1 MYEVGKSILNL
12 MLLISTVWIIYR
24 VLGTFFEKRK
34 WTVLSWLSWGIL
46 IAFQAFVEFRDQF
59 GNGWLLLGVIMTLIL
74 VISICYQGS
83 AIKKLLIV
91 AFLYAICSGVEMIV
105 SSFMRGVSLDDR
117 RQYDIGETLSKMIMI
132 FLVFLFRAM
141 VKKNGKSD
149 IALRYNILLLF
160 IPAGSIFVMY
170 NQFQMISQEVNFVF
184 SFISFGILLLINILV
199 FEIYLKL
206 IQLFRQENEQT
217 AYIRQLD
224 FIANQI
230 NEQSRFTEEF
240 HRERHDLANQLV
252 VIRECVESGEREN
265 AVESLNRI
273 IKSDDNG
280 YSISRS
286 GNAVV
291 DAVINFKYAAAREC
305 GIRFVLRIFI
315 PEKLP
320 VDQCDLGIVLGNAL
334 DNAIEAA
341 GACPEEDRRIEIRMG
356 VKKDA
361 LILVVKNPYAHDL
374 KHSEAGEL
382 LSTKKDSQ
390 RHGYGLKS
398 IQRTAERYSGEVLI
412 DEKNRV
418 FCLTVIMNLQQ
429 TEMKEEQGNSRR
441 DESEEKE

>member
-46 IAFQAFVEFRDQF
+46 IAFQAVVEFRDQY
-59 GNGWLLLGVIMTLIL
+59 GNGRLLLGVIITLTM
-74 VISICYQGS
+74 VSAICYQKAG
-83 AIKKLLIV
+83 IKKLLIV
-91 AFLYAICSGVEMIV
+91 AFLYVIWAGAEMIV
-105 SSFMRGVSLDDR
+105 ISFMSGLSMDERSR
-117 RQYDIGETLSKMIMI
+117 YDIGETLSKMIVV
-132 FLVFLFRAM
+132 FLVFLLRIII
-141 VKKNGKSD
+141 KKNGKSD

-334 DNAIEAA
+334 DSAIEAA

-398 IQRTAERYSGEVLI
+398 IQRTVERYSGEVLI

-429 TEMKEEQGNSRR
+429 TEMKEEQGNSWW
-441 DESEEKE
+441 DEAEEKE

>member
-1 MYEVGKSILNL
+1 

-34 WTVLSWLSWGIL
+34 WTVLSLLSWGLL
-46 IAFQAFVEFRDQF
+46 IIFQAFVEFRDQY
-59 GNGWLLLGVIMTLIL
+59 GNGWLLLGVISTLIL
-74 VISICYQGS
+74 VLSISYQG
-83 AIKKLLIV
+83 APIKKLLII
-91 AFLYAICSGVEMIV
+91 AFLYVICAGVEMIV

-117 RQYDIGETLSKMIMI
+117 KQYDIGETLSKMIMI
-132 FLVFLFRAM
+132 FLMFLFRPM
-141 VKKNGKSD
+141 IKKNGKDD

-160 IPAGSIFVMY
+160 IPAGSIFIMY
-170 NQFQMISQEVNFVF
+170 NQFQMIRQEVNFVF

-206 IQLFRQENEQT
+206 MQLFRQENEQT

-224 FIANQI
+224 FVANQI

-291 DAVINFKYAAAREC
+291 DAVINFKYAAARES
-305 GIRFVLRIFI
+305 GIRFILRIFI

-320 VDQCDLGIVLGNAL
+320 IDRCDLGIVLGNAL

-341 GACPEEDRRIEIRMG
+341 GTCPEEDRRIEIHMG
-356 VKKDA
+356 VKKEA
-361 LILVVKNPYAHDL
+361 LILIVKNPYAHTL

-398 IQRTAERYSGEVLI
+398 IKRTAERYFGEVLI
-412 DEKNRV
+412 DGKNRI
-418 FCLTVIMNLQQ
+418 FTLTVILNLPQI
-429 TEMKEEQGNSRR
+429 EGKKEREYSRQ
-441 DESEEKE
+441 DESEETC

>member
-34 WTVLSWLSWGIL
+34 WTVLSLLSWGLL
-46 IAFQAFVEFRDQF
+46 IIFQAFVEFRDQY
-59 GNGWLLLGVIMTLIL
+59 GNGWLLLGVISTLIL
-74 VISICYQGS
+74 VLSISYQG
-83 AIKKLLIV
+83 APIKKLLII
-91 AFLYAICSGVEMIV
+91 AFLYVICAGVEMIV

-117 RQYDIGETLSKMIMI
+117 KQYDIGETLSKMIMI
-132 FLVFLFRAM
+132 FLMFLFRPM
-141 VKKNGKSD
+141 IKKNGKDD

-160 IPAGSIFVMY
+160 IPAGSIFIMY
-170 NQFQMISQEVNFVF
+170 NQFQMIRQEVNFVF

-206 IQLFRQENEQT
+206 MQLFRQENEQT

-224 FIANQI
+224 FVANQI

-291 DAVINFKYAAAREC
+291 DAVINFKYAAARES
-305 GIRFVLRIFI
+305 GIRFILRIFI

-320 VDQCDLGIVLGNAL
+320 IDQCDLGIVLGNAL

-341 GACPEEDRRIEIRMG
+341 GACPEEDRRIEIHMG
-356 VKKDA
+356 VKKEA
-361 LILVVKNPYAHDL
+361 LILIVKNPYAHTL

-398 IQRTAERYSGEVLI
+398 IKRTAERYFGEVLI
-412 DEKNRV
+412 DGKNRI
-418 FCLTVIMNLQQ
+418 FTLTVILNLPQI
-429 TEMKEEQGNSRR
+429 EGKEEREYSRQ
-441 DESEEKE
+441 DESEEIC

>member
-34 WTVLSWLSWGIL
+34 WTVLSLLSWGLL
-46 IAFQAFVEFRDQF
+46 IIFQAFVEFRDQLAS
-59 GNGWLLLGVIMTLIL
+59 GIWMLTTTISLVTLIS
-74 VISICYQGS
+74 VTCYQKAG
-83 AIKKLLIV
+83 IKKLLIV
-91 AFLYAICSGVEMIV
+91 AFLY
-105 SSFMRGVSLDDR
+105 SFWSVTEIFVYTFISMLKMDARST
-117 RQYDIGETLSKMIMI
+117 YDLGELLSKMTMI
-132 FLVFLFRAM
+132 FFVFLLM
-141 VKKNGKSD
+141 LMKKSYRND
-149 IALRYNILLLF
+149 ISFRYNFLLMF
-160 IPAGSIFVMY
+160 VPIGSTFVLCNEYFLMKQKSGY
-170 NQFQMISQEVNFVF
+170 FL
-184 SFISFGILLLINILV
+184 SFISYGILLLINILV

-206 IQLFRQENEQT
+206 MQLFRQENEKT

-224 FIANQI
+224 FVANQI
-230 NEQSRFTEEF
+230 NEQSCFTEEF

-291 DAVINFKYAAAREC
+291 DAVINFKYAAARES
-305 GIRFVLRIFI
+305 GIRFILRIFI

-320 VDQCDLGIVLGNAL
+320 IDQCDLGIVLGNAL

-341 GACPEEDRRIEIRMG
+341 GACPEEDRRIEIHMG
-356 VKKDA
+356 VKKEA
-361 LILVVKNPYAHDL
+361 LILSVKNPYAHAL

-398 IQRTAERYSGEVLI
+398 IKRTAERYFGEVLI
-412 DEKNRV
+412 DGKNRI
-418 FCLTVIMNLQQ
+418 FTLTVILNLPQI
-429 TEMKEEQGNSRR
+429 EGKEEREYSRQ
-441 DESEEKE
+441 DESEETC

>member
-1 MYEVGKSILNL
+1 
-12 MLLISTVWIIYR
+12 
-24 VLGTFFEKRK
+24 
-34 WTVLSWLSWGIL
+34 
-46 IAFQAFVEFRDQF
+46 
-59 GNGWLLLGVIMTLIL
+59 
-74 VISICYQGS
+74 
-83 AIKKLLIV
+83 
-91 AFLYAICSGVEMIV
+91 
-105 SSFMRGVSLDDR
+105 
-117 RQYDIGETLSKMIMI
+117 MIMI

-341 GACPEEDRRIEIRMG
+341 GVCPEEDRRIEIRMG

-429 TEMKEEQGNSRR
+429 TEMKEEQGNSWW
-441 DESEEKE
+441 DEAEEKE

>member
-34 WTVLSWLSWGIL
+34 WTVFSWLSWGIL

-170 NQFQMISQEVNFVF
+170 NQ
-184 SFISFGILLLINILV
+184 
-199 FEIYLKL
+199 LKL
-206 IQLFRQENEQT
+206 
-217 AYIRQLD
+217 
-224 FIANQI
+224 
-230 NEQSRFTEEF
+230 
-240 HRERHDLANQLV
+240 
-252 VIRECVESGEREN
+252 
-265 AVESLNRI
+265 
-273 IKSDDNG
+273 
-280 YSISRS
+280 
-286 GNAVV
+286 
-291 DAVINFKYAAAREC
+291 
-305 GIRFVLRIFI
+305 
-315 PEKLP
+315 
-320 VDQCDLGIVLGNAL
+320 
-334 DNAIEAA
+334 
-341 GACPEEDRRIEIRMG
+341 
-356 VKKDA
+356 
-361 LILVVKNPYAHDL
+361 
-374 KHSEAGEL
+374 
-382 LSTKKDSQ
+382 
-390 RHGYGLKS
+390 
-398 IQRTAERYSGEVLI
+398 RT
-412 DEKNRV
+412 
-418 FCLTVIMNLQQ
+418 
-429 TEMKEEQGNSRR
+429 
-441 DESEEKE
+441 